1 MQKLVRSVREFPE
14 MLQARPIV
22 VDKDMNVLGGNMRLR
37 ACIIAGIKEVPIYIA
52 TWGEE
57 NDERFMITD
66 NAHNGLW
73 DWDILGN
80 THEPEKLQEWGVPVP
95 FTQPTEEQPKEPKQ
109 CKHCE
114 KIIP

>member
-14 MLQARPIV
+14 MLHARPIV

-37 ACIIAGIKEVPIYIA
+37 ACIIAGIKEVPIYIT

-73 DWDILGN
+73 DWGY
-80 THEPEKLQEWGVPVP
+80 TWEHPRS
-95 FTQPTEEQPKEPKQ
+95 
-109 CKHCE
+109 
-114 KIIP
+114 